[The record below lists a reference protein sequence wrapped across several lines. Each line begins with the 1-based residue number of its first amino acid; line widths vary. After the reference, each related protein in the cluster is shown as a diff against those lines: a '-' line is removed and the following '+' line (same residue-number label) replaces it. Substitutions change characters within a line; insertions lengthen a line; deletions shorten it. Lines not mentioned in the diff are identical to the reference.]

1 MYINDIEINFVKE
14 NCPSVDI
21 QRISI
26 FLLMYADDMVL
37 IARIEENWV
46 TLKIG
51 HTMVKYY
58 MDIVSEFN
66 YFGVL
71 MILKE
76 IFQNPETCC

>member
-37 IARIEENWV
+37 ISRIEENWV
-46 TLKIG
+46 LSILTLRRQ
-51 HTMVKYY
+51 Y
-58 MDIVSEFN
+58 
-66 YFGVL
+66 L
-71 MILKE
+71 
-76 IFQNPETCC
+76 Q